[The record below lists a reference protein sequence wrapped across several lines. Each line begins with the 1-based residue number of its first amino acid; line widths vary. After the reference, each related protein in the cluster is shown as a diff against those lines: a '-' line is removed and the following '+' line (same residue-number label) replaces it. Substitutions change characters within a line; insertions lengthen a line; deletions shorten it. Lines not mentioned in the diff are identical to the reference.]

1 MVVINPGYIIG
12 PLLLPTLNL
21 SVEIIVDMVKGKN
34 PLNCRYYRFVDVRD
48 VALAHVKALESP
60 SANGRYIIS
69 GKSVTIN
76 HIKETMHELFPNL
89 CIDDP

>member
-48 VALAHVKALESP
+48 VAPLMSKHSWYMQPIVD
-60 SANGRYIIS
+60 
-69 GKSVTIN
+69 
-76 HIKETMHELFPNL
+76 
-89 CIDDP
+89 CDDR